1 MRWSILRWLIPCDQ
15 SSSGDNE
22 ILFDL
27 FEDQANI
34 AYEPIAILREMIAA
48 THVDPLWHRRMRDI
62 EHRADGVTSSIIKEA
77 EGRYITPFDMEDIYA
92 LAVAV
97 DNVVDATDDMVQRVV
112 LYRMMPDETLK
123 KFFSLLCDGVSN
135 VHEGMRKLRHIENQD
150 EYRKKMTDCEHAADA
165 LIDSLI
171 ADSRTLRVADI
182 LGEGER
188 EVIMSVTRS
197 ELQRVED
204 AYLYKRKY
212 WEIAELIEIAV
223 DSCKTVFDKLGN
235 VYLKKT

>member
-1 MRWSILRWLIPCDQ
+1 MRWSILRWLIPRDE

-27 FEDQANI
+27 FEKQADI

-62 EHRADGVTSSIIKEA
+62 EHRADGVTSLIIKEA

-97 DNVVDATDDMVQRVV
+97 DDVVDATDDMVQRVV

-135 VHEGMRKLRHIENQD
+135 VREGMQTLRHLENQD

-171 ADSRTLRVADI
+171 ADSCTLRVNDI
-182 LGEGER
+182 LGQGEY
-188 EVIMSVTRS
+188 EVMTMVTRA
-197 ELQRVED
+197 ELQLAFD
-204 AYLYKRKY
+204 TDLYNYRH
-212 WEIAELIEIAV
+212 WEIIQCTEAAI
-223 DSCKTVFDKLGN
+223 DFCRTVFHKLGN
-235 VYLKKT
+235 ISLKKN